1 MRRQWFLLLF
11 CALLPGFVAP
21 PHLDAGDRRP
31 GAQRVDGSADRRNVV
46 LVTFDG
52 ARVEEVF
59 GGLDAAVFRST
70 LKDGE
75 QPEAHPV
82 YRRFWAETPEER
94 RAKLMPFFW
103 QTLMREHGSI
113 AGHAECGSE
122 VRLANRHW
130 FSYPGYAE
138 ILLGVAHDDR
148 ISSNDPVQ
156 IPHQTVLE
164 YMAGELDLDQSQA
177 AVFGSWEVFNAI
189 AESRPGALT
198 VNAGYERP
206 AGASASE
213 QALGAL
219 QAETPTP
226 WNSVRHDA
234 YTFRFAMAHL
244 DAHKPRVLYLAL
256 GETDDWAHDGR
267 YDRVLE
273 AFARSDGYL
282 GELWTW
288 LQRQPEYRDRTSIL
302 LTTDHGRGAAPA
314 DWRHH
319 GAKYPGSART
329 WMAFVSPGM
338 VRRGVWC
345 GETRLTTAQAAAT
358 LVDWMGLDWRRFDPG
373 AAPPVR

>member
-1 MRRQWFLLLF
+1 MQNPRLLFLF
-11 CALLPGFVAP
+11 CALLSGFVSR
-21 PHLDAGDRRP
+21 PHLAADDRRP
-31 GAQRVDGSADRRNVV
+31 DAQRVDGASERRNVV

-59 GGLDAAVFRST
+59 GGLDAAVFGST
-70 LKDGE
+70 LKEGDD
-75 QPEAHPV
+75 PEAHPV

-103 QTLMREHGSI
+103 NTLMRDQGSI
-113 AGHAECGSE
+113 AGLDACGSE
-122 VRLANRHW
+122 VRLTNRHW

-156 IPHQTVLE
+156 NPFRTALE
-164 YMAGELDLDQSQA
+164 FIASELHLAPAEA

-189 AESRPGALT
+189 AESQAGALT
-198 VNAGYERP
+198 VNAGYEP
-206 AGASASE
+206 SAGASPLE
-213 QALGAL
+213 QTLSAL

-234 YTFRFAMAHL
+234 YTVRFAMAHL
-244 DAHKPRVLYLAL
+244 EAHKPRLLYLAL

-273 AFARSDGYL
+273 AFARSDAYL
-282 GELWTW
+282 RELWTW
-288 LQRQPEYRDRTSIL
+288 LQNQPEYRGRTSLL
-302 LTTDHGRGAAPA
+302 LTTDHGRGTGPA

-319 GAKYPGSART
+319 GSKYPGSART

-338 VRRGVWC
+338 ARRGVWC
-345 GETRLTTAQAAAT
+345 GESRLAAAQAAAT
-358 LVDWMGLDWRRFDPG
+358 LIDWMGLDWRRFNPA